1 MTQNI
6 TLKFLNNGYIVF
18 VIVAIGGPLGWYLEK
33 PLSPDQLSMI
43 ISFAAGALMAFI
55 TEELIPQAYKRV
67 ELHIGLSSSFGFII
81 ALALFHYM

>member
-1 MTQNI
+1 MCFCYSYYWWSI
-6 TLKFLNNGYIVF
+6 RVVF
-18 VIVAIGGPLGWYLEK
+18 GETINSE
-33 PLSPDQLSMI
+33 QLSMI